1 MIGVFLAAIGT
12 FFDEFAISAGRSE
25 VFNKKENIYTF
36 GFLNFFWIFILLIIM
51 AIVKNSFLF
60 DIASIPLMIIFIILE
75 ILQVYISLHATI
87 EADRSTCGFLMITT
101 IPLLLII
108 DTFLGYKLEIN
119 SLIGIFILVIGLII
133 LLLNHG
139 INKKGIGYVIF
150 MSINAAVTISIYK
163 YCITHYNSVE
173 SQYIITLFFILIF
186 LLVMSFWKY
195 KENPIKYL
203 FKRKLFFESFP
214 RGISGVLI
222 SFAYLY
228 APASVITSVK
238 RGFSVLWSIISG
250 NKIFHEKHLV
260 IKIISFVLIITG
272 LVFMVF

>member
-101 IPLLLII
+101 IPLLV
-108 DTFLGYKLEIN
+108 
-119 SLIGIFILVIGLII
+119 S
-133 LLLNHG
+133 
-139 INKKGIGYVIF
+139 
-150 MSINAAVTISIYK
+150 
-163 YCITHYNSVE
+163 
-173 SQYIITLFFILIF
+173 
-186 LLVMSFWKY
+186 
-195 KENPIKYL
+195 
-203 FKRKLFFESFP
+203 
-214 RGISGVLI
+214 
-222 SFAYLY
+222 
-228 APASVITSVK
+228 
-238 RGFSVLWSIISG
+238 
-250 NKIFHEKHLV
+250 
-260 IKIISFVLIITG
+260 
-272 LVFMVF
+272 

>member
-1 MIGVFLAAIGT
+1 
-12 FFDEFAISAGRSE
+12 
-25 VFNKKENIYTF
+25 
-36 GFLNFFWIFILLIIM
+36 
-51 AIVKNSFLF
+51 
-60 DIASIPLMIIFIILE
+60 
-75 ILQVYISLHATI
+75 
-87 EADRSTCGFLMITT
+87 
-101 IPLLLII
+101 
-108 DTFLGYKLEIN
+108 
-119 SLIGIFILVIGLII
+119 
-133 LLLNHG
+133 
-139 INKKGIGYVIF
+139 
-150 MSINAAVTISIYK
+150 
-163 YCITHYNSVE
+163 
-173 SQYIITLFFILIF
+173 
-186 LLVMSFWKY
+186 MSFWKY